1 MIEVG
6 KLYRC
11 RDMRKSSNGGIV
23 FITSIEKE
31 RDNAVVFY
39 YLNNPDRI
47 YRENIRWAT
56 EYWVEVC

>member
-6 KLYRC
+6 KIYRYKEIQG
-11 RDMRKSSNGGIV
+11 KSPDPRTV
-23 FITSIEKE
+23 FILSIEN
-31 RDNAVVFY
+31 RVVTFY

-56 EYWVEVC
+56 EYWVEVY